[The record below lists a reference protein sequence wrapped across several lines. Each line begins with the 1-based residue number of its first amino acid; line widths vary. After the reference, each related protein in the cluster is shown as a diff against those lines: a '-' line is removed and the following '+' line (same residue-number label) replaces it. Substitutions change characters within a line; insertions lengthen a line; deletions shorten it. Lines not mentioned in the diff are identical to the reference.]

1 MIIKIKLQEILMDK
15 IINLDK
21 EVFLFLNGLHSSF
34 FDSAMSLM
42 TETYFWLPLYLFLIF
57 IIIQKYKKDSVWILV
72 GVMVTIVLCDQITTG
87 FMKPFFARLR
97 PSHEPGLEGLVHIVN
112 NYRGGLYGFASSHA
126 ANTFGVAMFLWLI
139 LKSNWRWIGFIFIW
153 AAVMSY
159 TRIYLG
165 VHYPG
170 DILVGAL
177 VGIGCGWIAY
187 RISNYLMSKNKK
199 APTVS

>member
-1 MIIKIKLQEILMDK
+1 MNE

-34 FDSAMSLM
+34 FDVVMPLM
-42 TETYFWLPLYLFLIF
+42 TGTYFWIPLYLFLTV
-57 IIIQKYKKDSVWILV
+57 IIIKKYKKDSIWILV
-72 GVMVTIVLCDQITTG
+72 GVIVTIVLCDRITTG

-97 PSHEPGLEGLVHIVN
+97 PSHEPELRDLVHLVN

-126 ANTFGVAMFLWLI
+126 ANTFGVAVFLWLT
-139 LKSNWRWIGFIFIW
+139 LKANFKWIGLIFVW
-153 AAVMSY
+153 AAIMTY

-170 DILVGAL
+170 DIIVGAL
-177 VGIGCGWIAY
+177 IGVCCGLVAFKL
-187 RISNYLMSKNKK
+187 SSYLIDRNKIT
-199 APTVS
+199 PPVT

>member
-1 MIIKIKLQEILMDK
+1 MDE

-34 FDSAMSLM
+34 FDIVMSLM

-57 IIIQKYKKDSVWILV
+57 IIIKKYKKDSIWIFV
-72 GVMVTIVLCDQITTG
+72 AVIVTIVLCDRITTG

-97 PSHEPGLEGLVHIVN
+97 PSHEPELESLIHLVN

-126 ANTFGVAMFLWLI
+126 ANTFGVAMFLWLT
-139 LKSNWRWIGFIFIW
+139 LKSNFKWIGLIFVW
-153 AAVMSY
+153 AAIMTY

-165 VHYPG
+165 VHYPT
-170 DILVGAL
+170 DIIVGAL
-177 VGIGCGWIAY
+177 IGVGCGLIAFKL
-187 RISNYLMSKNKK
+187 SSYLINRNKK
-199 APTVS
+199 TISPGGQHNE